1 MLTSVP
7 NDHLYEI
14 LRRLPIKDVVRTS
27 NLAKAWCNQWA
38 MCHGLQLAFFSSD
51 LLGVVDSVLSKY
63 TCCVEVFEVH
73 FTNQCCSML
82 EGWFHDLANRGVSS
96 IKFYYVP
103 ATLSEVAMV
112 PNSLFMCLGVTKL
125 FLGFCKIPPLPS
137 TFQGFRRLELLD
149 VNEVTFPKN
158 GERTFEA
165 LIAMSPLLKTLRIMF
180 PMFEGHEDGHIYSE
194 WTIRVPKVEYLDI
207 RSQYDYGWQ
216 IIDLP
221 SIIEAHI
228 TIKGPSIK
236 RILSGLAKVRK
247 LHMDVRF
254 PPYN

>member
-1 MLTSVP
+1 
-7 NDHLYEI
+7 
-14 LRRLPIKDVVRTS
+14 
-27 NLAKAWCNQWA
+27 
-38 MCHGLQLAFFSSD
+38 
-51 LLGVVDSVLSKY
+51 
-63 TCCVEVFEVH
+63 
-73 FTNQCCSML
+73 
-82 EGWFHDLANRGVSS
+82 
-96 IKFYYVP
+96 
-103 ATLSEVAMV
+103 
-112 PNSLFMCLGVTKL
+112 
-125 FLGFCKIPPLPS
+125 
-137 TFQGFRRLELLD
+137 
-149 VNEVTFPKN
+149 
-158 GERTFEA
+158 
-165 LIAMSPLLKTLRIMF
+165 MSPLLKTLRIMF

-228 TIKGPSIK
+228 TIKSPSIK